1 MISISIDIKSHVDDV
16 LKAEL
21 TQRIQ
26 GLEAVGMQT
35 EGFAKNE
42 LTTTDPKR
50 VDSGLL
56 RNSITHRIVDNKSL
70 LVGTNVFY
78 AVYVHEG
85 TGIYGN
91 NPKNTGGKTW
101 WVYVKGASKARTI
114 GNGKR
119 YTKAQAARIMLYLRD
134 KGLDAWMTQGMRPN
148 RFLTNALVKNRRIY
162 KAIIEKYYRGG

>member
-21 TQRIQ
+21 AQRIQ
-26 GLEAVGMQT
+26 GLEAVGMQA

-50 VDSGLL
+50 VDTGLL
-56 RNSITHRIVDNKSL
+56 RNSITHQVMDNNSV

-78 AVYVHEG
+78 AIYVHEG

-91 NPKNTGGKTW
+91 NPKNAGGKTW
-101 WVYVKGASKARTI
+101 WVYVKGTAKGRTS

-119 YTKAQAARIMLYLRD
+119 YTRAEAARIMLYLKD